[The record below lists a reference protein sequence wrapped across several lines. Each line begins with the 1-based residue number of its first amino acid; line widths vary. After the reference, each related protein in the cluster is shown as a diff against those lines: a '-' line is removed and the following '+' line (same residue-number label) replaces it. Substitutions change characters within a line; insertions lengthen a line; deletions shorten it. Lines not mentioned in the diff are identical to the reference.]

1 MKSARYL
8 HDRKVTQAMIGLML
22 AHLPV
27 FALTAHLYNHSIMGA
42 IGMGLFFIAPIALL
56 HFLDKATTVLP
67 SLVGF
72 ALMGY
77 SALLIHLGRGMI
89 EMHFHVFVF
98 ISVVIAYARFLP
110 ILVAVATIAIHHIA
124 FYFLLPK
131 SVFNYE
137 ASFLIVVLH
146 AVFVIVEAIP
156 ALFIAAQFR
165 KQIALQDGVVSDL
178 QEVSLD
184 VGGQSSS
191 LIQVGQDLSNM
202 TMGLAS
208 SLEETN
214 AALEELT
221 ATSTLT
227 KNYVDESWSK
237 SELSSKKIEV
247 GMQSSQAIN
256 QRMQT
261 LVRESDKIS
270 EITDV
275 IDDIAF
281 QTNLLALNAA
291 VEAAR
296 AGEQGRGFAVVAD
309 AVRTLAQRSQVA
321 AKEIS
326 ERIRMSLNEIE
337 GASKESSRLQKELI
351 EAKTELSGLV
361 QAMTEMKTMFDE
373 QLRGYQQI
381 AQSVQSIDAQS
392 QQSHQQGSQIASM
405 ADHLQVRSQQLDT
418 MIKKLAS

>member
-1 MKSARYL
+1 MKSARLL
-8 HDRKVTQAMIGLML
+8 HDKKVTQAMISLML

-27 FALTAHLYNHSIMGA
+27 FALTAFLFNHSISGA
-42 IGMGLFFIAPIALL
+42 IILGLFFILPIALL
-56 HFLDKATTVLP
+56 HYFKLVPSLVP

-89 EMHFHVFVF
+89 EMHFHIFVF
-98 ISVVIAYARFLP
+98 IAVVIAYARVLP
-110 ILVAVATIAIHHIA
+110 IIVAVGTIAIHHIA
-124 FYFLLPK
+124 FYFLMPE

-137 ASFLIVVLH
+137 ASFMIVVLH
-146 AVFVIVEAIP
+146 ATFVIVQAIP

-165 KQIALQDGVVSDL
+165 KQIDLQDGVVTNL

-184 VGGQSSS
+184 FGEKSTSLTEVGHG
-191 LIQVGQDLSNM
+191 LSNM

-221 ATSTLT
+221 ATSALT
-227 KNYVDESWSK
+227 KNYVDESWAK
-237 SELSSKKIEV
+237 SELSSNKIEV
-247 GMQSSQAIN
+247 GLQSSQSIN

-261 LVRESDKIS
+261 LVQESDKIA

-309 AVRTLAQRSQVA
+309 AVRTLAQKSQTA

-326 ERIRMSLNEIE
+326 GRIKMSLAEIE
-337 GASKESSRLQKELI
+337 GASKESSRLQKELVD
-351 EAKTELSGLV
+351 AKNELSGLV
-361 QAMTEMKTMFDE
+361 QAMGEMKTMFDE

-381 AQSVQSIDAQS
+381 AQSVQNIDAQS

-405 ADHLQVRSQQLDT
+405 ADHLQESSRQLET

>member
-1 MKSARYL
+1 VKTARYL
-8 HDRKVTQAMIGLML
+8 HDKKVTRAMIGLML
-22 AHLPV
+22 AHLPI
-27 FALTAHLYNHSIMGA
+27 FALTALLFNHSVGGA
-42 IGMGLFFIAPIALL
+42 VVMGLFFVAPIALL
-56 HFLDKATTVLP
+56 HFFDKAPNLLP

-98 ISVVIAYARFLP
+98 IAVVIAYARLLP
-110 ILVAVATIAIHHIA
+110 ILVAVVTIAIHHIA
-124 FYFLLPK
+124 FYFLLPQ
-131 SVFNYE
+131 SVFNYD
-137 ASFLIVVLH
+137 ASFMIVLLH
-146 AVFVIVEAIP
+146 ATFVIVEAIP

-165 KQIALQDGVVSDL
+165 KQIELQDGVVTNL

-184 VGGQSSS
+184 VGDKSSS
-191 LIQVGQDLSNM
+191 LTQVGHDLSNM

-221 ATSTLT
+221 ATSALT
-227 KNYVDESWSK
+227 KNYVDESWTK
-237 SELSSKKIEV
+237 SESSSKKIEV
-247 GMQSSQAIN
+247 GLQSSQAIN

-309 AVRTLAQRSQVA
+309 AVRSLAQKSQTA

-337 GASKESSRLQKELI
+337 GASKESSRLQKELVD
-351 EAKTELSGLV
+351 AKNELSGLV

-381 AQSVQSIDAQS
+381 AQSVQNIDAQS

-405 ADHLQVRSQQLDT
+405 ADHLQERSRQLET
-418 MIKKLAS
+418 MLKQLAS